1 MNSTCGRMI
10 RLKVFKDGAALT
22 DAVVALLR
30 AQFGPSPDGV
40 ARAVMLA
47 GGSTPM
53 AAYEKIAAS
62 PFPVDPNLRILF
74 SDDRHVPPDSPKSNF
89 GNTLPMFRALNIPDD
104 RVARVRGEL
113 PLADSVER
121 YESDLRTLL
130 DSGCRVSLGLLGLG
144 ADGHTASLFSAANI
158 AEAALE
164 PKVCWIDCAPVGQ
177 SVEIVV
183 FISPR
188 PQTGNDWPG
197 RNAMQ
202 TQLVGWLP
210 LDGGGSVCVVHRLC
224 EQIENELPQIPEFKY
239 FTGKTEDDLLSS
251 NRALMWGKSNDG
263 SVIFQESPI
272 VVTKNQDT

>member
-1 MNSTCGRMI
+1 MI

-30 AQFGPSPDGV
+30 AQFGPSPDGG

-113 PLADSVER
+113 PLADSVAR

-158 AEAALE
+158 AEAQGRLAIGVDR
-164 PKVCWIDCAPVGQ
+164 PDGMKGVSATPDFFSRIGQ
-177 SVEIVV
+177 IVFLVAGAEKQVMLKKLLHESLSIPAGLAVQANASVEVWAD
-183 FISPR
+183 S
-188 PQTGNDWPG
+188 
-197 RNAMQ
+197 A
-202 TQLVGWLP
+202 
-210 LDGGGSVCVVHRLC
+210 
-224 EQIENELPQIPEFKY
+224 
-239 FTGKTEDDLLSS
+239 
-251 NRALMWGKSNDG
+251 A
-263 SVIFQESPI
+263 
-272 VVTKNQDT
+272 